1 MTPSVRAATAAD
13 LDDLVRVFLACW
25 RTTYAATLPA
35 HLVASMTDDRA
46 HALWRGALGSAR
58 PGELLVAIDDG
69 VTVGVARYAVTG
81 AGEGAVHSLY
91 VHPEAQGRG
100 AGGRLLAEA
109 VRRLGQRGVRV
120 ARLWVFRDN
129 APSRRFYASQG
140 WAADGATRV
149 QDEFGEPEL
158 RLTRRVTAPAGHP
171 AVTAAVERILEPGP
185 SWTPPAGA
193 VVMVRT
199 PAGLYAHAAG
209 DRLPGAAPM
218 TVSAVHDLAS
228 VTKLVTTVMCLRLI
242 SAGRLGLDDDVRAHL
257 PSFAHAVTVRQ
268 LLLHRAGLWEWW
280 PLYVGA
286 RHADAAYEELDRLP
300 LRYPPDSG
308 RHYSDLGFMLLGRI
322 VAAVTGEGLRA
333 AVRSL
338 VAEPLG
344 LTTLGYGPRTDDELA
359 TSADGDDVERRML
372 ATSTPYPVP
381 FGPGDMDRWRDGPV
395 VGAAADGNAFH
406 ALDGVSG
413 HAGLFASAPDLLAFA
428 AAAAGI
434 DDSPLWD
441 AATART
447 FLAEGPDAGQALG
460 WRADTLRAGQD
471 TVELRYHPGYTG
483 TTVGMVPG
491 HGIAFVVATNR
502 LVTPGEPATNDHL
515 RQVTAAAVEDLLSA
529 TAPVTTPTRYP

>member
-1 MTPSVRAATAAD
+1 MRAATAAD

-25 RTTYAATLPA
+25 RTSYTATLPP

-46 HALWRGALGSAR
+46 RALWRGAAESVR
-58 PGELLVAIDDG
+58 PGELLVAVDDG
-69 VTVGVARYAVTG
+69 VTVGVTRYAVTG

-91 VHPEAQGRG
+91 VHPDAQGRG

-109 VRRLGQRGVRV
+109 VRRLGERGVRA

-129 APSRRFYASQG
+129 APSRRFYAAQG
-140 WAADGATRV
+140 WVPDGAQRV

-158 RLTRRVTAPAGHP
+158 RLTRQVPGPAEHP
-171 AVTAAVERILEPGP
+171 AVAAAVERILEPGP

-199 PAGLYAHAAG
+199 PAGTFAHAAG

-228 VTKLVTTVMCLRLI
+228 VTKLVTTAMCLRLV

-280 PLYVGA
+280 PFYVGA
-286 RHADAAYEELDRLP
+286 RHTDAAFEQLDTLP
-300 LRYPPDSG
+300 LRYPPDSA

-322 VAAVTGEGLRA
+322 VAAVTGGGLRA
-333 AVRSL
+333 AVRDL

-344 LTTLGYGPRTDDELA
+344 LPTLGYGPRTDDELA
-359 TSADGDDVERRML
+359 AAAADGDDVERRML
-372 ATSTPYPVP
+372 ATSAPYPVP

-395 VGAAADGNAFH
+395 IGTAADGNAFH

-413 HAGLFASAPDLLAFA
+413 HAGLFAAAPDLLAFA
-428 AAAAGI
+428 VAAAGTA
-434 DDSPLWD
+434 DSPLWD

-460 WRADTLRAGQD
+460 WRTDTLRAGPD

-483 TTVGMVPG
+483 TTVAMVPG

-502 LVTPGEPATNDHL
+502 LVTAGEPATNDHL
-515 RQVTAAAVEDLLSA
+515 RQVAAAAVEDLLSA
-529 TAPVTTPTRYP
+529 ASPVTTPTRYP